1 MKNCTVSTP
10 VLVPP
15 GASETKSGKFYV
27 SLQCELEQDDP
38 KPRSGKVGIDLGLV
52 DFVTTS
58 EGEKVVAPKYLRR
71 GERRIKRRQR
81 QLSRKQKGS
90 KNREKARQRLAVA
103 HERVANQ
110 RRDFHHQLSR
120 DLVNRYG
127 IIAIEDLNI
136 QGMVRNGKL
145 AKSISDAGWG
155 QFLRFL
161 RYKAEWSG
169 SEILN
174 VDRFFPS
181 SKLCSE
187 CGEEHQA
194 LKLSERQWVCLSCGV
209 MHDRDTNAAINIL
222 KETTAGAAGSHAC
235 GDTILVGGSA
245 QEAHVLISTAPLVV
259 RCSRG

>member
-1 MKNCTVSTP
+1 MSDALPFCH
-10 VLVPP
+10 
-15 GASETKSGKFYV
+15 
-27 SLQCELEQDDP
+27 QC
-38 KPRSGKVGIDLGLV
+38 
-52 DFVTTS
+52 
-58 EGEKVVAPKYLRR
+58 APYPYLRR
-71 GERRIKRRQR
+71 GERRIRRRQR

-90 KNREKARQRLAVA
+90 KNREKARQRLAVV

-110 RRDFHHQLSR
+110 RRDFPYLRRDLPYLRRDFHHQLSH
-120 DLVNRYG
+120 DLVDRYG
-127 IIAIEDLNI
+127 IIGIEDLNI

-169 SEILN
+169 GEILN
-174 VDRFFPS
+174 VDRLFPS

-187 CGEEHQA
+187 CGEQHQA

-209 MHDRDTNAAINIL
+209 LHDRDTNAAINIL
-222 KETTAGAAGSHAC
+222 KATTAGAAGSPSKSRERHAC

-245 QEAHVLISTAPLVV
+245 QEAHVLISTAPPV